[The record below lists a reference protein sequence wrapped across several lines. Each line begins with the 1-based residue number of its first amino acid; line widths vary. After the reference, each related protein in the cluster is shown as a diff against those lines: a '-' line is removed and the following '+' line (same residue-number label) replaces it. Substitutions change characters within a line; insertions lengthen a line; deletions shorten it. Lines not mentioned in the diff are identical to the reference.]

1 MTGMTRV
8 FTYTDSNIPVRY
20 QALMKK
26 IEEMGA
32 RKVGRFVVHCRML
45 SRRVLVDGYANQR
58 MYLLRMSQNDDL
70 IYAVLGNERTDAS
83 LGIKLEKGLPSSEN
97 GLDGPL
103 DECCLLECGLEGSN
117 ILQQVE
123 IYLPKSDGKFEGM
136 QFLFGDFLVSICT
149 FVCRAN
155 TPTGL
160 TVEVQYKPCSVVGDA
175 NQDKLLDE
183 FMSILADSTP
193 ADAASPVKKPIAN
206 ILGLFHKLKLGD
218 EYSHKHTAIQYVA
231 AFNLL
236 RK

>member
-1 MTGMTRV
+1 MGIGVPHSAHFRV

-123 IYLPKSDGKFEGM
+123 IYLPKSDGKFEVRKGILQSM
-136 QFLFGDFLVSICT
+136 
-149 FVCRAN
+149 AN
-155 TPTGL
+155 SAH
-160 TVEVQYKPCSVVGDA
+160 VQYKPCSVVGDA